1 VRLPVKIVSAEF
13 ITSATV
19 PSHYPPASYPE
30 IAFAGRSNVGKSS
43 LINALVQK
51 KGLAKT
57 SNTPGR
63 TRLINF
69 FLINETLCF
78 VDLPGYGY
86 ARVSEEMKREW
97 RPMVEAYLTGRR
109 NLRLLLLILDI
120 RHDPGNN
127 DLDFIAWLLAS
138 GIPFLPV
145 VTKADKLSRSQVLQ
159 RRERIASLLNLPEK
173 EKMIVFSAK
182 TGAGRNELWQQISA
196 FAV

>member
-1 VRLPVKIVSAEF
+1 MKIVSAEF
-13 ITSATV
+13 ITSATA

-57 SNTPGR
+57 STTPGR

-69 FLINETLCF
+69 FLINETWRF

-86 ARVSEEMKREW
+86 AKVSAEMKQQW
-97 RPMVEAYLTGRR
+97 RPMVEAYLTGRN

-120 RHDPGNN
+120 RRDPGSS
-127 DLDFIAWLLAS
+127 DLDFIAWLRAS

-145 VTKADKLSRSQVLQ
+145 VTKTDKLSRSQVLQ
-159 RRERIASLLNLPEK
+159 RRNKIEALLDLPEK
-173 EKMIVFSAK
+173 GKMIVFSAK
-182 TGAGRNELWQQISA
+182 TGAGRNELWQQITAST
-196 FAV
+196 V